1 MSVNPPTSA
10 SNPFHSVNQED
21 NNEPHPSEM
30 KRRNFLRLVALG
42 SAAAMAGP
50 TFASAGLKP
59 GPLASRSKVKPFEL
73 DEATI
78 AGLQAGMKS
87 GRYNSVSL
95 VKKYLD
101 RIEQIDKRGPA
112 INAVIEINPDAVAIA
127 RALDE
132 ERRGKGPRGP
142 LHGVPVLIK
151 DNIGTYDRMT

>member
-1 MSVNPPTSA
+1 MSVNPSTSA
-10 SNPFHSVNQED
+10 SNLFQSVNHED
-21 NNEPHPSEM
+21 NNEPEM
-30 KRRNFLRLVALG
+30 KRRSFLRLVAMG
-42 SAAAMAGP
+42 SAAAMTGP

-78 AGLQAGMKS
+78 AELQAGMKS
-87 GRYNSVSL
+87 GRYSSVSL
-95 VKKYLD
+95 VKKCLG

-112 INAVIEINPDAVAIA
+112 VNAVIEINPDAVAIA